1 MSLKSRIFTNI
12 NDNITEYC
20 TAKAI
25 GIMQNGYVWVEKR
38 IDLYYYRVEN
48 LHSAFRRARGKA
60 DGG

>member
-1 MSLKSRIFTNI
+1 MFLKSRIFTNI

-38 IDLYYYRVEN
+38 IDLYYPVFN
-48 LHSAFRRARGKA
+48 TQ
-60 DGG
+60 